1 MFVLFFSNVFVT
13 LFSTDLSSPSTA
25 DDHSFLNDPVFL
37 FPRNLHCRRSSRRS
51 SMLICF
57 SSGRRRL
64 RSGAGLFVFVSFV
77 LSRPFN
83 PKLTFASRTRPRFAL
98 AAELRATYTS
108 KRKQRMREHRYL
120 SGGASNPP
128 RRRPRKPRRRET
140 TGAQPPQNL
149 PPLADAA
156 RIRSPVSALLAGL
169 SSAPP
174 T

>member
-37 FPRNLHCRRSSRRS
+37 FPRNLHCRRSIPPIFNAHMFSFRPPPS
-51 SMLICF
+51 SF
-57 SSGRRRL
+57 RRRALCL
-64 RSGAGLFVFVSFV
+64 RQLRTQPAIQSETHVCKSDT
-77 LSRPFN
+77 SPFC
-83 PKLTFASRTRPRFAL
+83 PRR
-98 AAELRATYTS
+98 AELRATYTS

-156 RIRSPVSALLAGL
+156 RIHSLA
-169 SSAPP
+169 
-174 T
+174 